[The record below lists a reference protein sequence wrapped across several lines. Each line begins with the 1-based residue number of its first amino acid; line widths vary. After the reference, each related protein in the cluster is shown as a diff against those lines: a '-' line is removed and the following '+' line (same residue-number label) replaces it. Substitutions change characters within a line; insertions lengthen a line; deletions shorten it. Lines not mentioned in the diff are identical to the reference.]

1 MEKFFQYK
9 KSKLEIETRNEF
21 YLNPK
26 DMINNDKIN
35 ENLKCDVFHYL
46 PLNELFV
53 LIFEENIAVIDIKQ
67 TISKNFTILK
77 MTAFN
82 DVYTQLFKP
91 EITKVTKFPIQNS
104 LSNFCYKI
112 RENDLKKPK
121 NCVFVETPC
130 NIGKV
135 YYIIEFSNLEFAV
148 LKYNNI
154 NQQQQQQQST
164 THYEVVHTHLKN
176 YFLTLN
182 TKMKI
187 IYESPLIFNYNTSLT
202 VVNTNS
208 NSSNS
213 SSSSSSNDVFYI
225 LHQVEMYLFIF
236 ELNCVDDTYKHK
248 YTINGEG
255 EVKLCKCMFNSSSN
269 SNNTNEFV
277 IASVTD
283 MNKVYKQFFSV
294 QTRSITQTMCI
305 ENANKGNITSLKYSS
320 RYIIYIQLNR
330 VYVYDNAI
338 ERKIRA
344 ITFHDFD
351 DCVISYCCLFERLN
365 VIYVFN
371 ANGDFV
377 MCEFNSSNSNSSS
390 NSNEQQCECVD
401 VTSTKKTLSIS
412 KLIYAVIP
420 FQNEFGFYILSTQ
433 NPIKLSNV
441 SITYFIPDNLITN
454 QTLFTL
460 INNNINNNAVNNSFY
475 TFTLCEYIIYALRYN
490 ATLIPDDDGSSSSLH
505 IKRINYYITCILNTT
520 TDKSAFITDI
530 LFHYRTH
537 CITQPYEQYKTYLNN
552 DNFKCDFCES
562 EYTQYNTAT
571 NIYQCKNEHQSFAC
585 CVTQRPFH
593 DDFLYCAYCN
603 LFYSN
608 TFKICLICQIM
619 LDNAI

>member
-53 LIFEENIAVIDIKQ
+53 IIFEENIAVIDIKQ

-82 DVYTQLFKP
+82 DIYTQLFKP

-112 RENDLKKPK
+112 RENDLKKVK
-121 NCVFVETPC
+121 NCVFVETSC
-130 NIGKV
+130 NVGKV
-135 YYIIEFSNLEFAV
+135 YYVIEFSNLEFVV
-148 LKYNNI
+148 LKFDNI
-154 NQQQQQQQST
+154 NQQQLQQERKTQ
-164 THYEVVHTHLKN
+164 YEVVHTHVKN

-187 IYESPLIFNYNTSLT
+187 IYESPLIFNYNTLLS
-202 VVNTNS
+202 VVNNS
-208 NSSNS
+208 CNNNNGCNS
-213 SSSSSSNDVFYI
+213 SSDVFYI

-255 EVKLCKCMFNSSSN
+255 EVKLCKCIFNS

-294 QTRSITQTMCI
+294 QSRSITKMLCI
-305 ENANKGNITSLKYSS
+305 ENTNKGNITSLKYSS

-330 VYVYDNAI
+330 VYVYDNTI
-338 ERKIRA
+338 EKKIRA
-344 ITFHDFD
+344 ITFNDFD

-371 ANGDFV
+371 ANGDYV
-377 MCEFNSSNSNSSS
+377 MCEFTTTNSSNSNSSS
-390 NSNEQQCECVD
+390 EQQCEYVD
-401 VTSTKKTLSIS
+401 ITSPKKTLSIS

-420 FQNEFGFYILSTQ
+420 FHNEFGFYILSTQ

-441 SITYFIPDNLITN
+441 SITYFIPDNLISN
-454 QTLFTL
+454 QTLYTL
-460 INNNINNNAVNNSFY
+460 INNNNNNNCTFTSLTNSFY

-490 ATLIPDDDGSSSSLH
+490 PTLISDDDDISLH

-520 TDKSAFITDI
+520 NDKSSFITSI
-530 LFHYRTH
+530 LSYYRF
-537 CITQPYEQYKTYLNN
+537 PNDQYKTYLNN
-552 DNFKCDFCES
+552 FKYKCDFCNS
-562 EYTQYNTAT
+562 EYTQYNTVT

-585 CVTQRPFH
+585 CITQTPFH
-593 DDFLYCAYCN
+593 DDFLYCGYCN

-608 TFKICLICQIM
+608 TFKICLICQII

>member
-82 DVYTQLFKP
+82 DIYTQLFKP

-148 LKYNNI
+148 LKYDNI
-154 NQQQQQQQST
+154 NQQQQQQST
-164 THYEVVHTHLKN
+164 QYDVVHTHLKN

-202 VVNTNS
+202 VVNNSCNSS

-213 SSSSSSNDVFYI
+213 SNSGNNVFYI

-255 EVKLCKCMFNSSSN
+255 EVKLCKCIFNSN
-269 SNNTNEFV
+269 MNEFV

-294 QTRSITQTMCI
+294 QSRSITQTMCI
-305 ENANKGNITSLKYSS
+305 ESTNKGNITSLKYSS

-371 ANGDFV
+371 ANGDYV
-377 MCEFNSSNSNSSS
+377 MCEFNSNNCS
-390 NSNEQQCECVD
+390 NSNEQQQCEYVD
-401 VTSTKKTLSIS
+401 VTSNKKTLSIS

-420 FQNEFGFYILSTQ
+420 FHNEFGFYILSTQ

-460 INNNINNNAVNNSFY
+460 INNNNTSNSCNTSSLTTSITNSFY

-490 ATLIPDDDGSSSSLH
+490 PTLIPDNPSSSLH
-505 IKRINYYITCILNTT
+505 IKRINYYITYILNTT
-520 TDKSAFITDI
+520 NDKSSFITDI
-530 LFHYRTH
+530 LAHYRSH
-537 CITQPYEQYKTYLNN
+537 HMTQPHDQYKTYLNN
-552 DNFKCDFCES
+552 VQFKCDFCES

-585 CVTQRPFH
+585 CITQTPFH
-593 DDFLYCAYCN
+593 VGFLYCAYCN

-608 TFKICLICQIM
+608 TFKICLICQII

>member
-154 NQQQQQQQST
+154 NQQQQQQST

-202 VVNTNS
+202 VVNNSS

-213 SSSSSSNDVFYI
+213 GSSSCSSDVFYI

-255 EVKLCKCMFNSSSN
+255 EVKLCKCMFNSSSSSS

-294 QTRSITQTMCI
+294 QTRSITNTMCI
-305 ENANKGNITSLKYSS
+305 ENTNKGNITSLKYSS

-371 ANGDFV
+371 ANGDFI
-377 MCEFNSSNSNSSS
+377 MCEFNSNNSSS
-390 NSNEQQCECVD
+390 SNEQQCEYVD
-401 VTSTKKTLSIS
+401 ITSTKKTLSIS

-460 INNNINNNAVNNSFY
+460 INNNNNNNAVNNSFY

-490 ATLIPDDDGSSSSLH
+490 TTLIPDDDSSSSSLH

-520 TDKSAFITDI
+520 TDKSSFITDMLI
-530 LFHYRTH
+530 HYRTH
-537 CITQPYEQYKTYLNN
+537 YITQPYDQHKTYLNN
-552 DNFKCDFCES
+552 VNFKCDFCES
-562 EYTQYNTAT
+562 EYTRYNPVT

-585 CVTQRPFH
+585 CITQTPFN
-593 DDFLYCAYCN
+593 DGFLYCAYCN

-608 TFKICLICQIM
+608 TFKICLICQII

>member
-9 KSKLEIETRNEF
+9 KSKLESETRNEF

-35 ENLKCDVFHYL
+35 ENLKHDVFHYL
-46 PLNELFV
+46 PHNELFI

-77 MTAFN
+77 MTSFN
-82 DVYTQLFKP
+82 EIYVQLFKP

-121 NCVFVETPC
+121 NCVFIETPY
-130 NIGKV
+130 NIGKL

-154 NQQQQQQQST
+154 NQQ
-164 THYEVVHTHLKN
+164 THYDIIHTHLKN
-176 YFLTLN
+176 YLLTLN

-187 IYESPLIFNYNTSLT
+187 IYESSLIFNYNTSLT
-202 VVNTNS
+202 VVNGNHS
-208 NSSNS
+208 HN
-213 SSSSSSNDVFYI
+213 VFYI

-236 ELNCVDDTYKHK
+236 ELNCVDDAYKHK

-255 EVKLCKCMFNSSSN
+255 DVKLCKCLLNS
-269 SNNTNEFV
+269 TNEFV

-294 QTRSITQTMCI
+294 QTRSITRTLCI
-305 ENANKGNITSLKYSS
+305 ENTNKGNITSLKYSS
-320 RYIIYIQLNR
+320 QYIIYIQLNK
-330 VYVYDNAI
+330 VYMYDNAV
-338 ERKIRA
+338 ERKVRA
-344 ITFHDFD
+344 ITFQDFD
-351 DCVISYCCLFERLN
+351 DCVVSYCCLFERSN
-365 VIYVFN
+365 VMYVFN
-371 ANGDFV
+371 SNGDYV
-377 MCEFNSSNSNSSS
+377 TCEFNYDNNK
-390 NSNEQQCECVD
+390 EQQCEYVD
-401 VTSTKKTLSIS
+401 VTSNKKTLSIS
-412 KLIYAVIP
+412 KLIYAVVP

-460 INNNINNNAVNNSFY
+460 INNNNNNSNNNITNSNSFY
-475 TFTLCEYIIYALRYN
+475 TFSLCEYIIYALRYN
-490 ATLIPDDDGSSSSLH
+490 PSLINDDSSLH
-505 IKRINYYITCILNTT
+505 VKRINYYINYILNNTHNG
-520 TDKSAFITDI
+520 SSSVNGI
-530 LFHYRTH
+530 LSYYRNQTN
-537 CITQPYEQYKTYLNN
+537 QPSDNYKAYLNN
-552 DNFKCDFCES
+552 SQFKCDFCES
-562 EYTQYNTAT
+562 EYTHYNHDT
-571 NIYQCKNEHQSFAC
+571 NIFVCKSEHQSFAC
-585 CVTQRPFH
+585 CITQMPFQ

-608 TFKICLICQIM
+608 TFKICLICQII